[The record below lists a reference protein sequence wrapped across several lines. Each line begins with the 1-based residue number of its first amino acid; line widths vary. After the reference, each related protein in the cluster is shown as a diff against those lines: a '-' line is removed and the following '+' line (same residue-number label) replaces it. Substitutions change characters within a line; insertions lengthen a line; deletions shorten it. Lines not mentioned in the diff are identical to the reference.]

1 MKKINIALILSLTV
15 LLFGGCAKSYLDTE
29 PTSSTGPGTL
39 FETTQ
44 NAAVAV
50 NGINKLMYR
59 QLMSS
64 QGYNGEGTIRLYFGE
79 YPGDG
84 MYVANLTGWSN
95 TINSEYH
102 EKNTD
107 PRDYY
112 AWWYYYMLIAN
123 ANSILANIENAEG
136 PNAEKEF
143 ITAQALTY
151 RAYSYMMLVQI
162 YAYRWKDSNGGN
174 VPAVP
179 LRLDTSI
186 GDIALSSL
194 AECYAQIYKDL
205 DDAIKLFNQSGLDR
219 DEEWK
224 MGLPVAYATY
234 AKAALNREDYATAL
248 EMAKK
253 ARKDYPLMSNKDYKA
268 GFCNP
273 TNEWIWYLYGSLDET
288 LYWYGY
294 FAYVAY
300 CSTAS
305 QVKNYP
311 KCISKE
317 LYHKFPKT
325 DVRTELFLDPLNYT
339 YTKSTGFATSSSTT
353 LQAYGRSY
361 AKADGRKG
369 IESAAKV
376 CAYMQFKFANNEQ
389 GGVGHFP
396 LIRASEMVLI
406 EAEANYFLKKY
417 TDAQASL
424 IELNKTSGRDPEY
437 TCTKTGEDLLNEIKD
452 YRKFEL
458 WGEGANW
465 FDLKRWGD
473 PLVRH
478 NPDEGGNFMNVFAV
492 SYGPEAKNKWTWVI
506 PLKETQA
513 NGLID

>member
-1 MKKINIALILSLTV
+1 M
-15 LLFGGCAKSYLDTE
+15 
-29 PTSSTGPGTL
+29 
-39 FETTQ
+39 
-44 NAAVAV
+44 
-50 NGINKLMYR
+50 
-59 QLMSS
+59 
-64 QGYNGEGTIRLYFGE
+64 
-79 YPGDG
+79 
-84 MYVANLTGWSN
+84 
-95 TINSEYH
+95 
-102 EKNTD
+102 
-107 PRDYY
+107 
-112 AWWYYYMLIAN
+112 
-123 ANSILANIENAEG
+123 
-136 PNAEKEF
+136 
-143 ITAQALTY
+143 
-151 RAYSYMMLVQI
+151 
-162 YAYRWKDSNGGN
+162 
-174 VPAVP
+174 
-179 LRLDTSI
+179 
-186 GDIALSSL
+186 
-194 AECYAQIYKDL
+194 
-205 DDAIKLFNQSGLDR
+205 
-219 DEEWK
+219 
-224 MGLPVAYATY
+224 
-234 AKAALNREDYATAL
+234 
-248 EMAKK
+248 
-253 ARKDYPLMSNKDYKA
+253 
-268 GFCNP
+268 
-273 TNEWIWYLYGSLDET
+273 
-288 LYWYGY
+288 
-294 FAYVAY
+294 
-300 CSTAS
+300 
-305 QVKNYP
+305 KNYP